1 MEVRVESGR
10 STCIHVI
17 NSLGFGGAEKIL
29 VFYARFHDKEKYRVE
44 VVSFYPGGEM
54 IDEIESHGVKV
65 HILGTRSSDPRSFFR
80 LKKLFDDLQARI
92 VHFHNPM
99 PLFTGLPAALS
110 SHIPARVMTE
120 HNIYYPGRT
129 GGRLSSA
136 LYLKL
141 RQKLDTVIACS
152 KEVREDNLHS
162 LDPERLITVS
172 NGVDLVQFEPRGSRT
187 PTDSYKIGTVGSLT
201 PKKGYR
207 YLIEAVGILASREIP
222 AELTFVGDGP
232 LRGELEQQA
241 ISSGMADMV
250 RFAGTMTD
258 VSKALETFDVFAG
271 SSLREGLPLV
281 ILEAMASGKPV
292 VTTDVGGNGEAVI
305 DGTTGLLVPPG
316 DPHALA
322 DALEVLW
329 KDGGKRE
336 AMGRAGRD
344 RVEQHFSAKKMVAE
358 TEKIYESIMKSKSGG
373 LKSYD

>member
-1 MEVRVESGR
+1 MNSGG

-29 VFYARFHDKEKYRVE
+29 VFYAKYHDREKYRVE

-54 IDEIESHGVKV
+54 IEEIESHGVKV

-80 LKKLFDDLQARI
+80 LKKLFDELEARI

-99 PLFTGLPAALS
+99 PLFTGLPAALCD
-110 SHIPARVMTE
+110 HVPVKVMTE

-129 GGRLSSA
+129 GGLIGSA
-136 LYLKL
+136 VYLKL
-141 RQKLDTVIACS
+141 RRKLDTVIACS
-152 KEVREDNLHS
+152 QEVREDNLHS

-172 NGVDLVQFEPRGSRT
+172 NGVDLGQFEPRGARA
-187 PTDSYKIGTVGSLT
+187 PADNYQIGTVGSLT

-207 YLIEAVGILASREIP
+207 YLIEAVGILASKEIP

-232 LRGELEQQA
+232 LRNELEQQA
-241 ISSGMADMV
+241 VRSGLGERV
-250 RFAGTMTD
+250 RFTGTTAD
-258 VSKALETFDVFAG
+258 VSKALDTFDVFAG

-281 ILEAMASGKPV
+281 VLEAMASGKPV

-316 DPHALA
+316 DPDALA
-322 DALEVLW
+322 DALEALW
-329 KDGGKRE
+329 KDDGKRD

-344 RVEQHFSAKKMVAE
+344 RVERHFSARKMVAE
-358 TEKIYESIMKSKSGG
+358 TEKIYESILESRSGG
-373 LKSYD
+373 LKNYD

>member
-29 VFYARFHDKEKYRVE
+29 VFYAKYHDRDKYRVE

-54 IDEIESHGVKV
+54 IEEIESHGVKV

-80 LKKLFDDLQARI
+80 LKKLFGNLDARI
-92 VHFHNPM
+92 VHFHNPL
-99 PLFTGLPAALS
+99 PLYAGLPAALR
-110 SHIPARVMTE
+110 SHVPVKVMTE

-129 GGRLSSA
+129 GGRLNSA
-136 LYLKL
+136 VYLKL
-141 RQKLDTVIACS
+141 RRKLDTVIACS
-152 KEVREDNLHS
+152 QEVREDNLHS

-172 NGVDLVQFEPRGSRT
+172 NGVDLNQFEPSGARAAPDR
-187 PTDSYKIGTVGSLT
+187 YHIGTVGSLT

-207 YLIEAVGILASREIP
+207 YLIEAVSILASREIP

-232 LRGELEQQA
+232 LRNELEHQVIKA
-241 ISSGMADMV
+241 GLGERV
-250 RFAGTMTD
+250 HFAGTMAD
-258 VSKALETFDVFAG
+258 ISGALNTFDVFAG

-281 ILEAMASGKPV
+281 VLEAMASGKPV

-316 DPHALA
+316 DPYALA
-322 DALEVLW
+322 DALEILW
-329 KDGGKRE
+329 MDGDKRALMGK
-336 AMGRAGRD
+336 AGRA
-344 RVEQHFSAKKMVAE
+344 RVEEHFSASRMVAE
-358 TEKIYESIMKSKSGG
+358 TERIYES
-373 LKSYD
+373 LL

>member
-29 VFYARFHDKEKYRVE
+29 VFYAKYHDRDKYRVE
-44 VVSFYPGGEM
+44 VVSFYAGGEM
-54 IDEIESHGVKV
+54 IDEIERHGVKV

-80 LKKLFDDLQARI
+80 LKSLFDELQARI

-99 PLFTGLPAALS
+99 PLFTGLPSAMR
-110 SHIPARVMTE
+110 SHVTARVMTE

-129 GGRLSSA
+129 GGRLSSF
-136 LYLKL
+136 LYLML
-141 RQKLDTVIACS
+141 RRKLDAVIACS
-152 KEVREDNLHS
+152 QEVRENNLHS
-162 LDPERLITVS
+162 LDPEKLITVS
-172 NGVDLVQFEPRGSRT
+172 NGVDLVQFEPRNSRT
-187 PTDSYKIGTVGSLT
+187 PTDSYQIGTVGSLT
-201 PKKGYR
+201 PKKGYG
-207 YLIEAVGILASREIP
+207 YLIEAIGILASREIP

-232 LRGELEQQA
+232 LRGELEHQV
-241 ISSGMADMV
+241 IKSGLGEKV
-250 RFAGTMTD
+250 HFSGTTTD
-258 VSKALETFDVFAG
+258 VSKSLETFDVFAG

-281 ILEAMASGKPV
+281 VLEAMASGKPV

-305 DGTTGLLVPPG
+305 DGTTGLLVPPC

-336 AMGRAGRD
+336 AMGIAGRE
-344 RVEQHFSAKKMVAE
+344 RVEQHFSASKMVAE
-358 TEKIYESIMKSKSGG
+358 TEKIYESNIKSKSGG
-373 LKSYD
+373 LKSHD